1 MRKKL
6 VGRDWQKQRVVQSI
20 LKDVRD
26 DLHDDALV
34 HRVLHEKVS
43 QDPATEAETF
53 GQRAADKLASFA
65 GSWLFLLAF
74 IVLLLGWMVFNAI
87 MASRAFD
94 PYPYILLNLVLSC
107 LSALQAPILM
117 MSQNRQGEKD
127 RLRAENDF
135 QVNLKTEFI
144 IEDLHHKLEEALM
157 GQQELH
163 QALESLAAKL
173 EQSGG
178 SHETDPAHL

>member
-1 MRKKL
+1 MRRKL
-6 VGRDWQKQRVVQSI
+6 AGRDWQKQRVVQSI

-26 DLHDDALV
+26 ELHDDALV
-34 HRVLHEKVS
+34 HRILHEKVA
-43 QDPATEAETF
+43 QAPDTQNETF
-53 GQRAADKLASFA
+53 GQRAADKLATFA
-65 GSWLFLLAF
+65 GSWLFLLTF
-74 IVLLLGWMVFNAI
+74 IGLLLAWMVFNAVL
-87 MASRAFD
+87 AARAFD

-127 RLRAENDF
+127 RLWAENDF

-144 IEDLHHKLEEALM
+144 IEDLHHKLEEALL

-163 QALESLAAKL
+163 QALETLTARLDAA
-173 EQSGG
+173 GG
-178 SHETDPAHL
+178 DHGLTP